1 MEELESCEWIP
12 FQAGIDKGAAM
23 VMVSHLTNENLSDL
37 PSDLS
42 PEVIGYLRGELGFDG
57 LIVTDSHQM
66 GAITDYYTSGEA
78 AVLALKAGVDMVLMP
93 MDLQAAFDGV
103 MAALE
108 DGTLTQA
115 RIDESV
121 LRILAVKYSFGI
133 LA

>member
-1 MEELESCEWIP
+1 M
-12 FQAGIDKGAAM
+12 
-23 VMVSHLTNENLSDL
+23 
-37 PSDLS
+37 
-42 PEVIGYLRGELGFDG
+42 
-57 LIVTDSHQM
+57 
-66 GAITDYYTSGEA
+66 
-78 AVLALKAGVDMVLMP
+78 LALKAGVDMVLMP
-93 MDLQAAFDGV
+93 MDLQDAFDGV